1 MMDTRQDLGKGW
13 RVGGGRAGGG
23 RNGPGWRGRLFY
35 EVLLALAGDS

>member
-13 RVGGGRAGGG
+13 RVGGGRAGGV